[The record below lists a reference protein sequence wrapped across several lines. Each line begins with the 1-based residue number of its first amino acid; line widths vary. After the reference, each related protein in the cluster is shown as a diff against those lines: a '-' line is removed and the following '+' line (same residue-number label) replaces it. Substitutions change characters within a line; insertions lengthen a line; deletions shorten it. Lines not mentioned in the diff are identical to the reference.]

1 MSTMYVVPAE
11 GLQIVDPVQLNTPA
25 TFLPPEG
32 REVDANDYWRR
43 RVRDGDVTIGVRPLL
58 TAPEA

>member
-11 GLQIVDPVQLNTPA
+11 GLKIVDPVQYNTPA
-25 TFLPPEG
+25 VFLPPEG

-43 RVRDGDVTIGVRPLL
+43 RVRDGDVTIGEPPVLRNL
-58 TAPEA
+58 EA